1 MERTEGDRRRFEL
14 RSEGTIEEWKGSPR
28 VHTVRVMKI
37 AHDKVPSHMRERYG
51 NQIRQLSE
59 ELQELEAEFHK
70 LNVEQIREELKA
82 SQTNP

>member
-1 MERTEGDRRRFEL
+1 
-14 RSEGTIEEWKGSPR
+14 
-28 VHTVRVMKI
+28 VRVMKI